1 MGLQEPRFA
10 PIVRPPGA
18 RAVYSGVGDLIG
30 MKAIM
35 LAAGVGA
42 RLGQGEDF
50 APKVLL
56 RFGGKTLLE
65 RHIEILRGLGIREL
79 VMGVGHQA
87 ERLIEAIAEIGAADF
102 VRTVMNPH
110 YKMGPITTL
119 WALRDELAT
128 GEPVILMDGDVL
140 YDRRM
145 LERLMESPVANCFL
159 MDRDVEPGDEPV
171 KLCMRGGKLV
181 DFHKQPTE
189 AHDYYGEWIGFLKL
203 SPEMAARV
211 PGATKP
217 YVDAGQESALYEVAI
232 RDLVLADRAGDFGIA
247 DVTGLPWI
255 EIDFMQDVARA
266 EAEILPKLEA
276 SA

>member
-1 MGLQEPRFA
+1 
-10 PIVRPPGA
+10 
-18 RAVYSGVGDLIG
+18 

-56 RFGGKTLLE
+56 RFGGKTLLQ
-65 RHIEILRGLGIREL
+65 RHIEILQDLGVREM
-79 VMGVGHQA
+79 VMGIGHQA
-87 ERLIEAIAEIGAADF
+87 DRLVRALSDIGADGF

-110 YKMGPITTL
+110 YKRGPITTL
-119 WALRDELAT
+119 WALRDELMT
-128 GEPVILMDGDVL
+128 DEPVILMDGDVL
-140 YDRRM
+140 YDHRVMRR
-145 LERLMESPVANCFL
+145 LIASPTANCFL
-159 MDRDVEPGDEPV
+159 MDRDVEPGEEPV
-171 KLCMRGGKLV
+171 KLCMRDGRLV

-203 SPEMAARV
+203 APEMARRV

-217 YVDAGQESALYEVAI
+217 YVDSGKESLLYEVAI
-232 RDLVLADRAGDFGIA
+232 RDLVLADRDGAFGVE

-255 EIDFMQDVARA
+255 EIDFMQDVVRA
-266 EAEILPKLEA
+266 EAEILPLLEPRG
-276 SA
+276 

>member
-1 MGLQEPRFA
+1 MGSFIA
-10 PIVRPPGA
+10 GVRNA
-18 RAVYSGVGDLIG
+18 

-42 RLGQGEDF
+42 RLGQGDDF

-56 RFGGKTLLE
+56 RFGGKSLLQ
-65 RHIEILRGLGIREL
+65 RHIEILRDLGVREL

-87 ERLIEAIAEIGAADF
+87 DRLIKAVSDLGADGF
-102 VRTVMNPH
+102 VRTVLNPH
-110 YKMGPITTL
+110 YKKGPITTL
-119 WALRDELAT
+119 WALREELVT
-128 GEPVILMDGDVL
+128 DEPVILMDGDVL

-145 LERLMESPVANCFL
+145 MQRLIDSPVANCFL
-159 MDRDVEPGDEPV
+159 MDRDVEPGEEPV
-171 KLCMRGGKLV
+171 KVCMRDGRMV

-203 SPEMAARV
+203 SPAMAGRV

-217 YVDAGQESALYEVAI
+217 YVDSGQESSLYEVAI
-232 RDLVLADRAGDFGIA
+232 RDLVLADREGAFGIE

-255 EIDFMQDVARA
+255 EIDFMADVARA
-266 EAEILPKLEA
+266 EAEILPHLEPRV
-276 SA
+276 

>member
-1 MGLQEPRFA
+1 
-10 PIVRPPGA
+10 
-18 RAVYSGVGDLIG
+18 

-65 RHIEILRGLGIREL
+65 RHVEILRALGVREL

-87 ERLIEAIAEIGAADF
+87 DRLTGAITEMGAADF

-110 YKMGPITTL
+110 YKNGPITTL
-119 WALRDELAT
+119 WALRGELAT
-128 GEPVILMDGDVL
+128 DEPVILMDGDVL

-145 LERLMESPVANCFL
+145 MQRLIESPIANCFL
-159 MDRDVEPGDEPV
+159 MDRDVEPGEEPV
-171 KLCMRGGKLV
+171 KVCMRGGKLV

-189 AHDYYGEWIGFLKL
+189 PHDYYGEWIGFLKL

-211 PGATKP
+211 PAATKP
-217 YVDAGQESALYEVAI
+217 YVDSGKESALYEVAI
-232 RDLVLADRAGDFGIA
+232 RDLVLADRAGAFGVE

-266 EAEILPKLEA
+266 ESEILPKLETFR
-276 SA
+276 

>member
-1 MGLQEPRFA
+1 
-10 PIVRPPGA
+10 
-18 RAVYSGVGDLIG
+18 

-56 RFGGKTLLE
+56 KFGGKTLLE
-65 RHIEILRGLGIREL
+65 RHIEILRSLGVSEL
-79 VMGVGHQA
+79 VIGIGHQA
-87 ERLIEAIAEIGAADF
+87 ERLKAAIAETGAGDF
-102 VRTVMNPH
+102 VRTVLNPH

-119 WALRDELAT
+119 WALRDELIT
-128 GEPVILMDGDVL
+128 DVPVMLMDADVL
-140 YDRRM
+140 YDYRM
-145 LERLMESPVANCFL
+145 IERLMKAPVANCFL

-171 KLCMRGGKLV
+171 KLCMRGERLV

-211 PGATKP
+211 PDATKV
-217 YVDAGQESALYEVAI
+217 YVDRGEETALYEIAI
-232 RDLVLADRAGDFGIA
+232 RDLLLADTAGEFGVE

-255 EIDFMQDVARA
+255 EIDFMEDVARA
-266 EAEILPKLEA
+266 EGEILPSLAVLPGLAVK
-276 SA
+276 S